1 MPLVNCQN
9 HSFVI
14 CYHDANGH
22 ILDDCFQNRNIIHLT
37 DPFLLIQMN
46 NVNNCVKSSKILPSI
61 FILFN
66 QKSDLRLLRACLPGQ
81 GDHHVVIFLKTL
93 F

>member
-1 MPLVNCQN
+1 MN
-9 HSFVI
+9 F
-14 CYHDANGH
+14 NGLEKKL
-22 ILDDCFQNRNIIHLT
+22 IKKMFIQKQKEN
-37 DPFLLIQMN
+37 LLM
-46 NVNNCVKSSKILPSI
+46 I